1 MVAAAQRIGIV
12 TEESLGRSLAAVAAE
27 SVGETEG
34 IFGPGSMM
42 WRIDRE
48 ACLFLG
54 AGRALLLQLSHP
66 WIATAVADHSRTL
79 ADPIGRFHRTFGIM
93 FAMVFGTRDQ
103 AFAAARRLHRRH
115 AAIRGV
121 MLQAAGPFA
130 AGSPYCANDAEA
142 LFWVHSTLT
151 ETSVLAHELLCPPL
165 SAAERERHYRESK
178 LLARLFG
185 IPEEVM
191 PPRWA
196 DFLAYAAAMHGS
208 ATLTVTPAARRIAQA
223 VLAGA
228 GSWLRSPGWYRALTA
243 GLLPERLR
251 EGFGLPYGEAERRS
265 AERALAAIRRVYPLL
280 PRRLRYV
287 GPYQEAVGR
296 LAGREGPDA
305 GTRLVNRFW
314 IGRPTLG

>member
-12 TEESLGRSLAAVAAE
+12 TEEGLERSLAAVAAE
-27 SVGETEG
+27 AIGETEG
-34 IFGPGSMM
+34 IFGPESMM

-66 WIATAVADHSRTL
+66 WVATAVADHSRAL

-93 FAMVFGTRDQ
+93 FAMVFGTCDQ

-115 AAIRGV
+115 GAIRGI
-121 MLQAAGPFA
+121 MPQAAGPFA
-130 AGSPYCANDAEA
+130 AGSPYRANDAEA

-165 SAAERERHYRESK
+165 SPDERERHYRESK

-185 IPEEVM
+185 IPPEAM

-196 DFLAYAAAMHGS
+196 DFLGYAAAMHGS

-251 EGFGLPYGEAERRS
+251 EGFGLSYGEAERRS
-265 AERALAAIRRVYPLL
+265 VERALAAIRRVYPLL

-296 LAGREGPDA
+296 LAGRQEPDA

-314 IGRPTLG
+314 IGRPGLG

>member
-1 MVAAAQRIGIV
+1 MIAATQRIGIV
-12 TEESLGRSLAAVAAE
+12 TEEGLERSLSAVAAE
-27 SVGETEG
+27 AVGETEG
-34 IFGPGSMM
+34 IFGPESMM

-66 WIATAVADHSRTL
+66 WIATAVADHSRAL

-121 MLQAAGPFA
+121 LPQTGGPFA
-130 AGSPYCANDAEA
+130 PGSAYCANDAEA

-165 SAAERERHYRESK
+165 SPAERERHYAESK
-178 LLARLFG
+178 LLAKLFG
-185 IPEEVM
+185 IPDAVL
-191 PPRWA
+191 PPNWPS
-196 DFLAYAAAMHGS
+196 FLAYASAMHRS
-208 ATLTVTPAARRIAQA
+208 TVLTVTPSARRIAHV

-243 GLLPERLR
+243 GMLPERLR
-251 EGFGLPYGEAERRS
+251 EGFGLSYGEAERRS
-265 AERALAAIRRVYPLL
+265 AERALARIRRLYPLL
-280 PRRLRYV
+280 PGRLRYV
-287 GPYQEAVGR
+287 GPYQEAAGR
-296 LAGREGPDA
+296 LAGRPDPDA

-314 IGRPTLG
+314 IGRPELG